1 MFACAQ
7 ASLFYYL
14 VGIGFLSDCLRNY
27 LLYRVER
34 NVYIYSAFARHEIC
48 SIGSCSFEQVTTSIL
63 QVQVPSF
70 LRFTLA
76 LAEEETQLVTSEHV
90 HPVYER

>member
-14 VGIGFLSDCLRNY
+14 VGIGFLIVC
-27 LLYRVER
+27 VTICCIVWR

-48 SIGSCSFEQVTTSIL
+48 SISSCSFEQVTTSIL